1 MFTIGE
7 FAQHGRVSVRML
19 RHYDAIGLLRPA
31 CVDPVTGYRSYQASQ
46 LAQLN
51 RVIALKDLGFTLQQV
66 QEIMAEQV
74 SAAELRG
81 MLRLRRAE
89 IQSRID
95 AETSR
100 LARVEARLATIED
113 EARVPVDGVVIKG
126 LAPVRVAELA
136 GVAGSYE
143 PEAITPVIQPLYCD
157 LRQRMA
163 SALVTAAGP
172 AMAYYEDVPASDGA
186 IVVHAAVPVAGG
198 TDGDHGFAVV
208 DLAEV
213 DRAAVIIHHGLMDD
227 VLPAVQAL
235 ARWIDAS
242 GYRAAGYAREVTLE
256 WSPDPDRWVTE
267 LQQPIYA
274 SGG

>member
-143 PEAITPVIQPLYCD
+143 PEAITPVIQPLYCG

>member
-1 MFTIGE
+1 MFSIGE

-157 LRQRMA
+157 LWQRMA
-163 SALVTAAGP
+163 GAPVTAAGP
-172 AMAYYEDVPASDGA
+172 AMAYYEDAPASDGA

-213 DRAAVIIHHGLMDD
+213 DRAAVIIHRGSMDD

-242 GYRAAGYAREVTLE
+242 GYRAAGYAREVTLD